1 MKHTHMKI
9 VTSVWSPRKCKKGKA
24 VLGPTVTFSFTLQLI
39 DFLDKQTDGKRK
51 VKQKFGGRIEMGISK
66 RGSIS
71 LHLSKICE
79 ISNDRS

>member
-1 MKHTHMKI
+1 MEI
-9 VTSVWSPRKCKKGKA
+9 LTSVWLPRKCKKGKA
-24 VLGPTVTFSFTLQLI
+24 ILGPTVTFSFTPPLI

-51 VKQKFGGRIEMGISK
+51 VKSEFGGRREMGICK
-66 RGSIS
+66 IGSIF